1 VKDSGKNSGKG
12 SVRDLNNKD
21 KCSIVSDDRD
31 SISVNS
37 KNPASLGD
45 NLHLPSINFNGTHSS
60 SQLQKQNRLNQL
72 NSKMVNSNS
81 NANIKLVTGGGFKSK
96 LSGTIKLPRSQTA
109 FNSTKNLRD
118 PRIHDG
124 QQFQAIP
131 GQQPK
136 IMHTNVP
143 YKPQSSNI
151 NTRGKM
157 PDSTGD
163 TPKQPLSVTNIPNGP
178 GKAKKDFQRGLY
190 EDSKKKQSKDA
201 ENETSLGGPECINK
215 FGDLENLKQVELEV
229 NGEEPIDFNGTLG
242 RELQPA
248 EFCSVKKGAKKFK
261 ETFDGRQLECEIN
274 GKRKKLNLPK
284 STRKIANETCP
295 ANDQHSII
303 GKAPRKKNLRQIQ
316 SDAGSIIDQA
326 KFQSEAEERFFSP
339 GTIPGVDSPEKS
351 TQNESSKLFNLE
363 HTGSS
368 ETTKMVSTGES
379 PKLFD
384 WERTGGTNKM
394 ISTNE
399 TPKLFGGTG
408 TIEGPSS
415 TEPRL
420 VKAMSDIIDQGDP
433 FLDFERSNS
442 QKVQTGNLDQ
452 MVGARGF
459 DVKNTRDQNFYHEL
473 TNNTLTGTMG

>member
-37 KNPASLGD
+37 KNPPSLGD

-60 SQLQKQNRLNQL
+60 SQLQKQKRLNQL
-72 NSKMVNSNS
+72 NSKMVSSNSNS
-81 NANIKLVTGGGFKSK
+81 NINLVSNAGFKSK

-109 FNSTKNLRD
+109 YNSTKNLRD
-118 PRIHDG
+118 PQIVG
-124 QQFQAIP
+124 NYPQAIP

-151 NTRGKM
+151 NTRRKLPGSDQGSK
-157 PDSTGD
+157 P
-163 TPKQPLSVTNIPNGP
+163 QPLSVTNIPNGN
-178 GKAKKDFQRGLY
+178 GKAKKDYQRGLY
-190 EDSKKKQSKDA
+190 ENSKKKQFKNTEKDPVVAGA
-201 ENETSLGGPECINK
+201 ELVDRFE
-215 FGDLENLKQVELEV
+215 DLENFKSVELEI
-229 NGEEPIDFNGTLG
+229 NGEEVIDFNGTLG

-248 EFCSVKKGAKKFK
+248 EFCEVKKGAKKFN

-295 ANDQHSII
+295 AESQVGAM
-303 GKAPRKKNLRQIQ
+303 GKAPRKKNLKQLQADEGSSIM
-316 SDAGSIIDQA
+316 AGQE
-326 KFQSEAEERFFSP
+326 KFQRLAEERFFAP
-339 GTIPGVDSPEKS
+339 GTDSPTKFG
-351 TQNESSKLFNLE
+351 QNESSKLFNLE
-363 HTGSS
+363 QTGSS
-368 ETTKMVSTGES
+368 DNKMVSTGET

-408 TIEGPSS
+408 NTEGLGP

-442 QKVQTGNLDQ
+442 TKVQTGNLDQ
-452 MVGARGF
+452 MAGARGF
-459 DVKNTRDQNFYHEL
+459 DEKNTQGQNFYQEL

>member
-12 SVRDLNNKD
+12 SARDLNNKD

-37 KNPASLGD
+37 KNPPSLGD
-45 NLHLPSINFNGTHSS
+45 NLHLPSINLNGTHSS

-72 NSKMVNSNS
+72 NTKMQNSNS
-81 NANIKLVTGGGFKSK
+81 SANIKLVTHPGGFKSK

-109 FNSTKNLRD
+109 YNSSQNLRD
-118 PRIHDG
+118 PAPQG

-151 NTRGKM
+151 YTRRKM
-157 PDSTGD
+157 PESEQEN
-163 TPKQPLSVTNIPNGP
+163 PKQPLSVPNIPKGS
-178 GKAKKDFQRGLY
+178 GKAKKDYQRGLY
-190 EDSKKKQSKDA
+190 EDSKKKHVKGK
-201 ENETSLGGPECINK
+201 ENETSLAGLEFANN
-215 FGDLENLKQVELEV
+215 FGEMENFKREELED

-248 EFCSVKKGAKKFK
+248 EFCSVKKGKKKFN

-274 GKRKKLNLPK
+274 GKRKKINLPG
-284 STRKIANETCP
+284 STGKIANETCP
-295 ANDQHSII
+295 ANDQHSVM
-303 GKAPRKKNLRQIQ
+303 GKAPRKKNLKQIQ
-316 SDAGSIIDQA
+316 TDAGSIIEKA
-326 KFQSEAEERFFSP
+326 KFQRVAEERFFSP
-339 GTIPGVDSPEKS
+339 GTIPGEDSPEKF

-368 ETTKMVSTGES
+368 ETTKMVSTGDT
-379 PKLFD
+379 PKLFE

-408 TIEGPSS
+408 TIEGPSPS
-415 TEPRL
+415 EPRL

-459 DVKNTRDQNFYHEL
+459 DEKNTRDQNFYHEL